1 MATLAMWKRLELMTN
16 LYGKRLRLQN
26 HVISVSERK
35 ILLTSDPTR
44 KARYFVITSTLF
56 VALHTMLA
64 FVITTKP
71 IFVKTSEQL
80 SHLEMVRTYTNILC
94 VFIPRA
100 FFAMSC
106 VTSFTPYVSI
116 VVLNHIVNFQ
126 SEAKG
131 NVKQFGNISS
141 PMEVLWCH
149 HLNKDFFYMQSLW
162 RAVSSLNDH
171 TINI

>member
-149 HLNKDFFYMQSLW
+149 HLNKDFFYMQSL
-162 RAVSSLNDH
+162 
-171 TINI
+171 